1 MITSK
6 NNECIKRIASL
17 KEKKGRREQGAYLVE
32 GIKQVR
38 EALAGGLPVEQVVLS
53 ERYAGDP
60 LPVPP
65 EKQLLVSEVVFAKL
79 SEEASP
85 QGVLAVLRVPACTP
99 RPPKGNSLLLDGI
112 ADPGNLGTILRVADW
127 FGVDAVFA
135 SRDTVDIF
143 NPKVVQ
149 ATMGAVF
156 RVRFHYADLP
166 ALCRT
171 ALSAGGRVYGTFLDG
186 NDIYSSSLATGEDF
200 PVLAVTGNESEG
212 ISREVEALCSDLR
225 IPQCGDS
232 YCSHPCRVPPPGAP
246 RLIFRRPPAGPATSR
261 LS

>member
-65 EKQLLVSEVVFAKL
+65 EKQLLVSEAVFAKL

-112 ADPGNLGTILRVADW
+112 ADPGNLGTI
-127 FGVDAVFA
+127 
-135 SRDTVDIF
+135 I
-143 NPKVVQ
+143 
-149 ATMGAVF
+149 
-156 RVRFHYADLP
+156 
-166 ALCRT
+166 RT
-171 ALSAGGRVYGTFLDG
+171 ANGAGYEDIYLKNCTDPFSPKCVRASMSGIFFVRLHAGGEQELFEALEGVPLVCADMAGTDMELFSPPPQFCLV
-186 NDIYSSSLATGEDF
+186 I
-200 PVLAVTGNESEG
+200 GNEANGVSEAVCARCAHTVSVPLRETCESLNAAVAAG
-212 ISREVEALCSDLR
+212 ILM
-225 IPQCGDS
+225 
-232 YCSHPCRVPPPGAP
+232 Y
-246 RLIFRRPPAGPATSR
+246 RL
-261 LS
+261 LKK

>member
-65 EKQLLVSEVVFAKL
+65 EKQLLVSEAVFAKL

-112 ADPGNLGTILRVADW
+112 ADPGNLGTI
-127 FGVDAVFA
+127 
-135 SRDTVDIF
+135 I
-143 NPKVVQ
+143 
-149 ATMGAVF
+149 
-156 RVRFHYADLP
+156 
-166 ALCRT
+166 RT
-171 ALSAGGRVYGTFLDG
+171 ANGAGYEDIYLKNCTDPFSPKCVRASMSGIFFVRLHAGG
-186 NDIYSSSLATGEDF
+186 E
-200 PVLAVTGNESEG
+200 
-212 ISREVEALCSDLR
+212 
-225 IPQCGDS
+225 
-232 YCSHPCRVPPPGAP
+232 
-246 RLIFRRPPAGPATSR
+246 
-261 LS
+261 

>member
-65 EKQLLVSEVVFAKL
+65 EKQLLVSEAVFAKL

-112 ADPGNLGTILRVADW
+112 ADPGNLGTI
-127 FGVDAVFA
+127 
-135 SRDTVDIF
+135 I
-143 NPKVVQ
+143 
-149 ATMGAVF
+149 
-156 RVRFHYADLP
+156 
-166 ALCRT
+166 RT
-171 ALSAGGRVYGTFLDG
+171 ANGAGYEDIYLKNCTDPFSPKCVRASMSGIFFVQLHAGGEQELFEALEGVPLICADMAGTDMELFSPPPQFCLV
-186 NDIYSSSLATGEDF
+186 I
-200 PVLAVTGNESEG
+200 GNEANGVSEAVRARCAHTVSVPLRETCESLNAAVAAG
-212 ISREVEALCSDLR
+212 ILM
-225 IPQCGDS
+225 
-232 YCSHPCRVPPPGAP
+232 Y
-246 RLIFRRPPAGPATSR
+246 RL
-261 LS
+261 LKK